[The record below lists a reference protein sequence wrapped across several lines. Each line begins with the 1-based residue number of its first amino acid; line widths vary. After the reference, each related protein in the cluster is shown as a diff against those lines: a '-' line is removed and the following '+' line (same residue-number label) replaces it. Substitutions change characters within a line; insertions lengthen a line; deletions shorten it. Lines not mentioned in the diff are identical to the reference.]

1 MYNLGTELRKEVNKM
16 ARTVYYFDIDGVL
29 ANFHKEPYKF
39 TNAINRE
46 WIANLDPFVENVELV
61 KELIRTGKSV
71 YILSKAASE
80 NAKLGKL
87 DWLAKYIPELNPKR
101 VIVIV
106 GNGKKVDFMRTK
118 TGVLIDDDIKNTRPW
133 IKAGHKAITLEYRGQ
148 TVVL

>member
-1 MYNLGTELRKEVNKM
+1 M

-61 KELIRTGKSV
+61 RELIRNGKSV

-133 IKAGHKAITLEYRGQ
+133 ITAGHKAITLEYRGQ

>member
-1 MYNLGTELRKEVNKM
+1 M

-39 TNAINRE
+39 TNAIDRK

-61 KELIRTGKSV
+61 KELIRNGKSV

-87 DWLAKYIPELNPKR
+87 DWLAKYIPELNLKR
-101 VIVIV
+101 VIIIV

-133 IKAGHKAITLEYRGQ
+133 IKAGHKAVTLEYRGQ